1 MDFANSQLIFQKGD
15 AVELKTVIKHAPPED
30 LKRCTVALG
39 LLIDSSATEATYERY
54 ARDISKPNFLKRI
67 NSLNLSKVPYQ
78 KWEKISTL
86 LSCMKM
92 APSSTLLGRVQS
104 FLLGV
109 LRQRPAASLQ
119 PPRHNPS
126 DGGVESKTN
135 QELDD
140 ELWSVISANAV
151 QSLKSL
157 DRSVLSELKSFVTP
171 PPVIAN
177 DVASVIGV
185 LLNGNS
191 TASWAEARSLLA
203 QTKSISRLLKLNPN
217 KIPRS
222 DVQKLQNL
230 LAHTTLIKDVK
241 QLNIAA
247 SCFVE
252 FAHAIVEYRCAPRKI
267 PACQSFRHTRSQ
279 LSMYGALIPLD

>member
-1 MDFANSQLIFQKGD
+1 MQFANSPLIFRKGD
-15 AVELKTVIKHAPPED
+15 AVELKTVTKYKPPED
-30 LKRCTVALG
+30 LKRCTRALG

-230 LAHTTLIKDVK
+230 LAHTTLVKDVK